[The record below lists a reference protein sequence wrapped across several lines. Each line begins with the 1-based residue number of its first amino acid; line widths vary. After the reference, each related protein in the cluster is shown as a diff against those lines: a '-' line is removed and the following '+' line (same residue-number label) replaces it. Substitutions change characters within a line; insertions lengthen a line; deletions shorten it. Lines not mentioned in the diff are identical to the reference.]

1 MVIESISPEWSVSS
15 KTLSQPEVKIHPEFQ
30 KWFDPL
36 EEKEFEILEASIIKA
51 GQADMPLVLWNG
63 YLLDGHHRFKIC
75 QKHGLPYKVI
85 HKVFEDEE
93 YAEEYALEAQ
103 DGRRNITKFKYTEK
117 EIRRND
123 LKLRNEAKE
132 RQKSNLKQFQ
142 TTDNQCST
150 VAQNSARRDEDRS
163 DRTNYTLAEKAGV
176 SHDTIHKTRYVMEKA
191 DKELLEQMRSGE
203 TSLHAGYVRTKQKET
218 GLDSLFKRDD
228 YRVVY
233 CDFYEPHS
241 MLGWNPIK
249 QYEALKSLPVKD
261 HIEDYATCFLWS
273 ALPEVDSTLRV
284 MKAWGFSYETMFV
297 LENDR
302 KPEGHYNRCDHL
314 VVIVGSSKFTC
325 PPDTRDRL
333 SSVID
338 SSVAGKQRIEK
349 FRETIDAMYK
359 TEEGPK
365 LQIFNNNNSPDWDV
379 INF

>member
-1 MVIESISPEWSVSS
+1 
-15 KTLSQPEVKIHPEFQ
+15 VK
-30 KWFDPL
+30 K
-36 EEKEFEILEASIIKA
+36 S
-51 GQADMPLVLWNG
+51 
-63 YLLDGHHRFKIC
+63 
-75 QKHGLPYKVI
+75 
-85 HKVFEDEE
+85 
-93 YAEEYALEAQ
+93 ALEAQ
-103 DGRRNITKFKYTEK
+103 DGRRNITQFKYTEK
-117 EIRRND
+117 EIRRSF
-123 LKLRNEAKE
+123 LKERNEAKK

-150 VAQNSARRDEDRS
+150 VDHNYGRQNEDMTQRT
-163 DRTNYTLAEKAGV
+163 DRKLAEKAGV

-233 CDFYEPHS
+233 CDFYEPDS
-241 MLGWNPIK
+241 MLGWYPIK
-249 QYEALKSLPVKD
+249 NYEALKSLPVKD

-302 KPEGHYNRCDHL
+302 KTEGSYNRCDHL
-314 VVIVGSSKFTC
+314 VVIVGSSKFTRC
-325 PPDTRDRL
+325 PDTNDRL

-365 LQIFNNNNSPDWDV
+365 LQIFNNNNSSEWDV